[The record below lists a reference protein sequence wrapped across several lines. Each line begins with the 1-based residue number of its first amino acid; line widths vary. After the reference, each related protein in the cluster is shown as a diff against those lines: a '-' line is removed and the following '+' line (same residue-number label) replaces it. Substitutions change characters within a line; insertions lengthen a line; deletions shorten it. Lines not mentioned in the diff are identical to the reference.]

1 MGVVVVVFVVVGGE
15 YFGVMTLKVD
25 RPKVKVNL
33 TLVVCYLSL
42 ISQPKFSSG
51 WDPLILIKIQDLS
64 LLDQISL
71 QGGINPIYLYT
82 MAFIRVKSLTI
93 YLCDGHWIV
102 FFL

>member
-1 MGVVVVVFVVVGGE
+1 
-15 YFGVMTLKVD
+15 MTLKVD

-51 WDPLILIKIQDLS
+51 WDPLILIIKIQDLS

-71 QGGINPIYLYT
+71 RGGIRHSISRFLFGVGSIPFIYICT
-82 MAFIRVKSLTI
+82 MAFISVKSLTI
-93 YLCDGHWIV
+93 YMMDI
-102 FFL
+102 